1 LVRWF
6 SIFSS
11 VKRNKKDIQLIR
23 FIIKTFGYRPKNLSY
38 FYEAL
43 THKSI
48 SNKSSTLKS
57 NERLEFLGDAIF
69 DAVIA
74 NYLYDKFPE
83 EDEGY
88 LTKLKS
94 KVVSRKSLSSIAE
107 RIQLRKHII
116 YQKGRSIK
124 ISTLE
129 GNALEALIGAI
140 YLDSGY
146 QAVHKTVNHH
156 IFRKYVDLTTLLEE
170 EIDFKS
176 KLFIWTQKNKLIL
189 DFKVVTEENK
199 GENWLYK
206 VEVEINSQTYGL
218 GTGTSKKIAEQ
229 AAAQETL
236 ILMGEL

>member
-1 LVRWF
+1 MFRWF

-11 VKRNKKDIQLIR
+11 VKRSKKDIQLIR
-23 FIIKTFGYRPKNLSY
+23 FIIKTFGYRPKELSY

-48 SNKSSTLKS
+48 SNKSEKLNS

-94 KVVSRKSLSSIAE
+94 KIVSRKSLSSIADK
-107 RIQLRKHII
+107 IQLRKHIL

-124 ISTLE
+124 IATLE
-129 GNALEALIGAI
+129 GNAFEALMGAI
-140 YLDSGY
+140 YLDGGY

-156 IFRKYVDLTTLLEE
+156 VFRKYVNVDTLLEE

-176 KLFIWTQKNKLIL
+176 KLFIWMQKNKLNL
-189 DFKVVTEENK
+189 EFKVISEENN
-199 GENWLYK
+199 GEQWIYK
-206 VEVEINSQTYGL
+206 VEAEINGQSYGM
-218 GTGTSKKIAEQ
+218 GVGASKKIAEQ
-229 AAAQETL
+229 AAAKETL